1 MIYKNVN
8 GIQKLVTNIRKPKKW
23 RRFEYLQ
30 SSGTQYIDTGINPKV
45 KPRVVA
51 VLTMLNN
58 ADKDYW
64 GNKAINGSAYYAN
77 FAAYQLY
84 YYRYGSTTSQR
95 VNYVVAQNTIHEWD
109 VSDKVYVDG
118 VLKFTSANTYT
129 YNASQGNIEIFKAGR
144 STTLGSTYRLHSFKL
159 YDGDTLVRD
168 FVPAQFNE
176 EYGLWDLVQNRFYG
190 NKGTGTFTVG
200 PEIGKPYEEIEKLIV
215 PSTLLPSGVELYDYI
230 ESSGTQWIDT
240 GIYGTLN
247 TKVIL
252 EFKIPEANSS
262 TNAGKYF
269 GCRDG
274 QNNKAFI
281 IGTGNGTNTTATYF
295 FTQFDSV
302 SASILSNFSLDFNK
316 HIITLS
322 KDGFYIDN
330 TLYRTFNSSTTFQ
343 TSHTLP
349 IFGYYSIDTNQH
361 TVVAGILIVYSV
373 KVFENNQLV
382 RNMLPCTYFGE
393 PGMWDTVTKQ
403 FYKNQG
409 TGSFTLGNK
418 IQLIQFEYLQTNAN
432 SQYIVTGISLT
443 DGHWI
448 AYDMIF
454 RYEPNGIRRLMGTN
468 GASSAYFGAH
478 TNNTYSKNVQ
488 GSSQAIGNIDH
499 MYDEINLYDSYKITC
514 KVNNIQYH
522 QTNINASNSEGPVNI
537 FTLRTGNGGAGQQ
550 FYSGKII
557 YDGNIVRDFIP
568 CTCNGIPGLWDKVEL
583 KFYGNSGSG
592 TFALGR
598 QVSGEIPV
606 WVQKNALIKS
616 SSNGVYDYIDTGI
629 NNYTMNN
636 IRCVCEMT
644 PLNGEDT
651 AFFGSRGS
659 YYLFYKVSDNYFWPT
674 SKCETIQG
682 RLAVGCKYLVD
693 WNKGTLTVTGEDGV
707 YQKGVRSS
715 TTNNTQN
722 LYIFTFNPK
731 DARTAEAK
739 IHWFKIYIDDVLVR
753 DFVPAT
759 MGGRPG
765 LYDKVNHKMYFNA
778 NSSGNFTVE

>member
-8 GIQKLVTNIRKPKKW
+8 GTQKLVTNIRKPKKW
-23 RRFEYLQ
+23 RRFEYLE
-30 SSGTQYIDTGINPKV
+30 STGTQWIDTNFTLNAETKIMLDFQYVTNRTSSRICGGTITNCELWWSTDNKFHFYANTGSNINTSITANFNRHTFIYDNPNLKAYIDNTAFTFNTRVTNPGFTLFK
-45 KPRVVA
+45 A
-51 VLTMLNN
+51 NN
-58 ADKDYW
+58 GSY
-64 GNKAINGSAYYAN
+64 NKAAAKIYECVIYINSNEVMHLIPCQYNG
-77 FAAYQLY
+77 Q
-84 YYRYGSTTSQR
+84 YGM
-95 VNYVVAQNTIHEWD
+95 
-109 VSDKVYVDG
+109 
-118 VLKFTSANTYT
+118 
-129 YNASQGNIEIFKAGR
+129 
-144 STTLGSTYRLHSFKL
+144 
-159 YDGDTLVRD
+159 
-168 FVPAQFNE
+168 
-176 EYGLWDLVQNRFYG
+176 WDLVENKFYG

-200 PEIGKPYEEIEKLIV
+200 PEIGKPYDEVEKLII
-215 PSTLLPSGVELYDYI
+215 PSKLLPSGVELYDYI
-230 ESSGTQWIDT
+230 ENDGNQWINT
-240 GIYGTLN
+240 GI
-247 TKVIL
+247 I
-252 EFKIPEANSS
+252 ANSS
-262 TNAGKYF
+262 TKVETKFQSSVISPISVYSS
-269 GCRDG
+269 
-274 QNNKAFI
+274 Q
-281 IGTGNGTNTTATYF
+281 TG
-295 FTQFDSV
+295 
-302 SASILSNFSLDFNK
+302 SA
-316 HIITLS
+316 
-322 KDGFYIDN
+322 DGFRLFWYNNILYAASGGYRASTSMTPTTSAIYTTIHSYN
-330 TLYRTFNSSTTFQ
+330 TLTINNTSYSTASGNVFGNNLLLMRDPYSDSYRFNGKF
-343 TSHTLP
+343 
-349 IFGYYSIDTNQH
+349 YYCKIYNGDS
-361 TVVAGILIVYSV
+361 LI
-373 KVFENNQLV
+373 
-382 RNMLPCTYFGE
+382 RNLIPCTYFGE

-403 FYKNQG
+403 FYRNQG

-418 IQLIQFEYLQTNAN
+418 IQLIQFEYLQTNTG

-514 KVNNIQYH
+514 KVNDIQYH
-522 QTNINASNSEGPVNI
+522 QTNIKASNSEGPVNI

-568 CTCNGIPGLWDKVEL
+568 CTCNGTPGLWDKVEL
-583 KFYGNSGSG
+583 KFYGNAGSG
-592 TFALGR
+592 TFTLGR
-598 QVSGEIPV
+598 QLSGEIPI

-616 SSNGVYDYIDTGI
+616 SSNGTYDYIDTGI

-636 IRCVCEMT
+636 IRCICEMT
-644 PLNGEDT
+644 PLNGEDN

-682 RLAVGCKYLVD
+682 TLVVGHKYLVD
-693 WNKGTLTVTGEDGV
+693 WNKGTLTVTGDDGV

-715 TTNNTQN
+715 TANNTQN

-731 DARTAEAK
+731 DTRTKEAK

-765 LYDKVNHKMYFNA
+765 LYDKINHKMYFNA

>member
-8 GIQKLVTNIRKPKKW
+8 GTQKLVTNIRKPKKW

-77 FAAYQLY
+77 FAMYQLY

-129 YNASQGNIEIFKAGR
+129 YNTSQGNIEIFKAGR

-190 NKGTGTFTVG
+190 NKGTGAFTVG
-200 PEIGKPYEEIEKLIV
+200 PEVGKPYDEIEKILI
-215 PSTLLPSGVELYDYI
+215 PGEYSIPTGLDFYTYLQGDGQAYIDTECLLNRNCTISITMQLTEKVNQARYVGVQKSGLYILMYSGDSGNNIKTYTNI
-230 ESSGTQWIDT
+230 SSGGT
-240 GIYGTLN
+240 YGTLVAHN
-247 TKVIL
+247 TVIHHYYLNDASHKSYCDGTSKVTHTSVPTTDNYVASCYL
-252 EFKIPEANSS
+252 FWANGAAAGTQSTCKI
-262 TNAGKYF
+262 Y
-269 GCRDG
+269 GC
-274 QNNKAFI
+274 QI
-281 IGTGNGTNTTATYF
+281 Y
-295 FTQFDSV
+295 
-302 SASILSNFSLDFNK
+302 
-316 HIITLS
+316 
-322 KDGFYIDN
+322 DN
-330 TLYRTFNSSTTFQ
+330 
-343 TSHTLP
+343 
-349 IFGYYSIDTNQH
+349 D
-361 TVVAGILIVYSV
+361 V
-373 KVFENNQLV
+373 LV
-382 RNMLPCTYFGE
+382 RSLYPCTYKGQA
-393 PGMWDTVTKQ
+393 GMWD
-403 FYKNQG
+403 
-409 TGSFTLGNK
+409 
-418 IQLIQFEYLQTNAN
+418 
-432 SQYIVTGISLT
+432 
-443 DGHWI
+443 
-448 AYDMIF
+448 
-454 RYEPNGIRRLMGTN
+454 
-468 GASSAYFGAH
+468 
-478 TNNTYSKNVQ
+478 
-488 GSSQAIGNIDH
+488 
-499 MYDEINLYDSYKITC
+499 
-514 KVNNIQYH
+514 KVNN
-522 QTNINASNSEGPVNI
+522 V
-537 FTLRTGNGGAGQQ
+537 
-550 FYSGKII
+550 
-557 YDGNIVRDFIP
+557 
-568 CTCNGIPGLWDKVEL
+568 
-583 KFYGNSGSG
+583 FYGNAGEGSFSLGDKINTNFEEVSDSMPLYDNNIHIEPDGSEWIHIFHHNNPTSNLFASTNTFLTQVHTDANRWFDVSYCYKLPKYEFLLKQSLTTGGTEYKYRWIQNISPMVAGFNDVPRSKVTYNEGTGYTVPGTTYGGLCRGIGSTYLRANNNAASNWWGAIGAWGLSSGYIPSWNG
-592 TFALGR
+592 Q
-598 QVSGEIPV
+598 QVTTGYIDLYVRKISIKREIPI

-616 SSNGVYDYIDTGI
+616 SSNGTYDYIDTGI

-644 PLNGEDT
+644 PLNEEDT

-674 SKCETIQG
+674 SKCETIQET
-682 RLAVGCKYLVD
+682 LVVGHKYLVD
-693 WNKGTLTVTGEDGV
+693 WNKGTLTVTGDDGV

-739 IHWFKIYIDDVLVR
+739 IYWFKIYINDVLVR